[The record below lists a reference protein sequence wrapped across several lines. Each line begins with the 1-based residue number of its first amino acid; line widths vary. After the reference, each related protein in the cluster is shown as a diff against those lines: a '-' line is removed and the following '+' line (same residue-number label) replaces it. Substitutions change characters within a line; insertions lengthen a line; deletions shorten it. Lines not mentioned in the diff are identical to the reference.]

1 MAFLCSIPTI
11 ANSDAATYSTDIC
24 KKEPSG
30 NIQKLAFSNVATTEL
45 DSLFVKGSMV
55 DAFFSLELYD
65 YQQNAG
71 IRLVAKR
78 LVVHVN

>member
-1 MAFLCSIPTI
+1 MAFPCSIPTI
-11 ANSDAATYSTDIC
+11 ANSDATAYSTDIC

-30 NIQKLAFSNVATTEL
+30 SIEELDFSNVATTEL
-45 DSLFVKGSMV
+45 DSLFVKGCKV
-55 DAFFSLELYD
+55 DAFFSPELYD

-78 LVVHVN
+78 LVVHSN